1 MAKPKPNTEVDEIE
15 TESVTVD
22 APKLVKMTR
31 DGAPPNT
38 ADIHPDEVENAKRG
52 GWTVAK

>member
-15 TESVTVD
+15 TEPVTID
-22 APKLVKMTR
+22 APKLVKMVR

-38 ADIHPDEVENAKRG
+38 ADIHPDEVENPKRG
-52 GWTVAK
+52 GWVISK